1 MKVLFV
7 CSGNS
12 KNFEVVPFIKEQGDS
27 LVRRGIQVDYYPIVG
42 KGLPGYVKAG
52 LQLRKHLKTHQ
63 YDLIH
68 AHFTLSG
75 WSAVLGANK
84 TPVVLSLM
92 GSDAYGEYIGV
103 NKVKFS
109 SRYFTLLTYLIQPFT
124 KYIISKSANIEQ
136 YVFLKNKSYIVP
148 NGINKEKFKPSTQ
161 DYRTELGLPQDK
173 KLVLFLGNKTNVRKN
188 YVLAKQAVDS
198 LHRNDVELINPFP
211 VTHDQIPKYLNAVDV
226 LVVPSLMEGSPNV
239 IKEAMACNCPIVST
253 DMGDA
258 KWVLGNTPGCYTASF
273 QPQNFAEKL
282 KLSLAFAEE
291 HGRTNGAQR
300 IKDLGLD
307 ADTVAN
313 RIVDIYKQATHPLN
327 SPATKTQYAAP
338 LERQQVGIT

>member
-27 LVRRGIQVDYYPIVG
+27 LVRRGIEVDYYPIVG
-42 KGLPGYVKAG
+42 KGLAGYLKAG
-52 LQLRKHLKTHQ
+52 LQLRKHLQTKQ

-75 WSAVLGANK
+75 WSAVLGARK
-84 TPVVLSLM
+84 TPVILSLM

-103 NKVKFS
+103 NKIKFS

-124 KYIISKSANIEQ
+124 KVLISKSANIEK
-136 YVFLKNKSYIVP
+136 YVFMKDKSYIVP
-148 NGINKEKFKPSTQ
+148 NGINKEKFKPSTE
-161 DYRTELGLPQDK
+161 DHRTELGLPLDK
-173 KLVLFLGNKTNVRKN
+173 KLVLFLGNKTNIRKN
-188 YVLAKQAVDS
+188 YPLAKQAVDS
-198 LHRNDVELINPFP
+198 LNRPDVELINPFP

-258 KWVLGNTPGCYTASF
+258 KWVLGDTPGCYATSF
-273 QPQNFAEKL
+273 DPADFAQKL
-282 KLSLAFAEE
+282 KLSLDFAEK

-300 IKDLGLD
+300 IKNLGLD

-313 RIVDIYKQATHPLN
+313 RIVDIYKVAVNQTDKPVT
-327 SPATKTQYAAP
+327 PAPFAP
-338 LERQQVGIT
+338 LEVQHVGIT

>member
-27 LVRRGIQVDYYPIVG
+27 LVRRGIEVDYYPIVG
-42 KGLPGYVKAG
+42 KGLPGYLKAG
-52 LQLRKHLKTHQ
+52 LQLRKHLQNKK

-75 WSAVLGANK
+75 WSAVLGARN

-109 SRYFTLLTYLIQPFT
+109 SRYFTLLTYLIQPLT
-124 KYIISKSANIEQ
+124 TILISKSSNIEK
-136 YVFLKNKSYIVP
+136 YVYLKDKSYIVP
-148 NGINKEKFKPSTQ
+148 NGINKEKFKPSAE
-161 DYRTELGLPQDK
+161 DYRAELGLPQDK

-188 YVLAKQAVDS
+188 YPLAKQAVDS
-198 LHRNDVELINPFP
+198 LDRPDVELINPFP

-258 KWVLGNTPGCYTASF
+258 KWVLGDTSGCYTSSF
-273 QPQNFAEKL
+273 DPQDFAEKL
-282 KLSLAFAEE
+282 KKSLNFAEN
-291 HGRTNGAQR
+291 HGRTNGSQR

-313 RIVDIYKQATHPLN
+313 RIVDIYKVAVNQIDTPV
-327 SPATKTQYAAP
+327 SPAPFAP
-338 LERQQVGIT
+338 LEVQHVGIT